1 MDIKDKTSSITTKF
15 TAVVFRSFSRQL
27 ALLSVFC
34 AVPLL
39 VVIGEKEAHF
49 LIKARFEAQGS
60 NHHPIYQ
67 AYLR

>member
-15 TAVVFRSFSRQL
+15 TAVVFRSFSCQL
-27 ALLSVFC
+27 ALCVLS
-34 AVPLL
+34 VPLL
-39 VVIGEKEAHF
+39 VAGEKEAHF

>member
-39 VVIGEKEAHF
+39 VAGEKEAHF
-49 LIKARFEAQGS
+49 LIKVRFEAQGS